1 MPALNFKAQFADQ
14 VKNGEKRQTI
24 RARGKRRPPRVGEPL
39 MLYTGMRQVGCHK
52 LLDAVCTS
60 VEEISISP
68 AIYSVQMVRQLG
80 DGSRCIW
87 LPLSDDAVLELS
99 RADGFASRDAFF
111 AWFAEH
117 HPHGLNGYLIKW

>member
-1 MPALNFKAQFADQ
+1 MPAFNFKAQFADQ
-14 VKNGEKRQTI
+14 VKSGEKRQTI

-68 AIYSVQMVRQLG
+68 SSYSVQMVRRID

-87 LPLSDDAVLELS
+87 LPLSDDAVLDLA
-99 RADGFASRDAFF
+99 RADGFESRDAFF
-111 AWFAEH
+111 EWFHAH
-117 HPHGLNGYLIKW
+117 HPHGLNGYVIKW

>member
-14 VKNGEKRQTI
+14 VKNLEKRQTI

-60 VEEISISP
+60 VDPISMSIKSRTVTMPCAMSGQAAWVPLLEEEIE
-68 AIYSVQMVRQLG
+68 AL
-80 DGSRCIW
+80 
-87 LPLSDDAVLELS
+87 AT
-99 RADGFASRDAFF
+99 ADGFASVDALF
-111 AWFAEH
+111 AWFAEN
-117 HPHGLNGYLIKW
+117 HGDTFSGYVIKW

>member
-14 VKNGEKRQTI
+14 VKNLEKRQTI

-60 VEEISISP
+60 VEPISMSIRTRLVKMP
-68 AIYSVQMVRQLG
+68 RPLGVEPIWTFLDDDELEAFAI
-80 DGSRCIW
+80 
-87 LPLSDDAVLELS
+87 
-99 RADGFASRDAFF
+99 ADGFASADAFF
-111 AWFAEH
+111 AWFAEN
-117 HPHGLNGYLIKW
+117 HGDTFSGYVIKW

>member
-60 VEEISISP
+60 VELISISIKSK
-68 AIYSVQMVRQLG
+68 AVQMPRNFGVEPRWVSL
-80 DGSRCIW
+80 
-87 LPLSDDAVLELS
+87 DAAEIEELA
-99 RADGFASRDAFF
+99 RADGFLDAAAFF
-111 AWFAEH
+111 AWFAES
-117 HPHGLNGYLIKW
+117 HGDTFSGYVIKW

>member
-14 VKNGEKRQTI
+14 VKNLEKRQTI

-39 MLYTGMRQVGCHK
+39 MLYTGTRQVGCRK

-60 VEEISISP
+60 VEEIGISP
-68 AIYSVQMVRQLG
+68 ATNSVRMVRRLG
-80 DGSRCIW
+80 DGRRMWFSIT
-87 LPLSDDAVLELS
+87 DDEVQELA

-111 AWFAEH
+111 DWFQTH
-117 HPHGLNGYLIKW
+117 HPLGLSGYVIKW